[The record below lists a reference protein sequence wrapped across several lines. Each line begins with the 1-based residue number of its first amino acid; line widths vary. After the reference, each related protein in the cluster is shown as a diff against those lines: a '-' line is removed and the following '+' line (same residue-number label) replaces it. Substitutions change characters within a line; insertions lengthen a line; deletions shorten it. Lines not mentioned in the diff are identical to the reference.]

1 MEPVVR
7 EPSRKSSGRNAKEAQ
22 QMASS
27 RVYLPFDS
35 WEPTE
40 FPTILAIGDSWF
52 WYPRNNVLQAL
63 VDHPRLKDPYR
74 FIQLLGYNGAKLEQY
89 VFGRYARDLEK
100 HLSAGFRTAYSAIA
114 ISGAGNDAVDY
125 KLALARDCSTI
136 ADPSACLDQTK
147 LDAFIGKLMAAMAPW
162 QRITLA
168 YGGESAPR
176 HLHPLL
182 RLPHA
187 RRSRIQAGRSQD
199 YRPMAQAGDGEPQQ
213 DKTLAFRAQV
223 CRALID
229 HIAKAYQDF
238 AASQSRVL
246 HRFTW
251 LPAQRKVQEGLGQ
264 RTASQHGRLQA
275 GGGRVLDSGA
285 GRAWVCE
292 MRVGWR

>member
-1 MEPVVR
+1 
-7 EPSRKSSGRNAKEAQ
+7 
-22 QMASS
+22 MASS

-100 HLSAGFRTAYSAIA
+100 HLSAGFRTAYSAIM

-147 LDAFIGKLMAAMAPW
+147 LDAFIGKLMAAMGALV

-168 YGGESAPR
+168 YGGESARPDIFIHCYDYPMPDGR
-176 HLHPLL
+176 GFKLADLKITGPWLK
-182 RLPHA
+182 PA
-187 RRSRIQAGRSQD
+187 MVSRKV
-199 YRPMAQAGDGEPQQ
+199 

-238 AASQSRVL
+238 AASQSRVYCIDSRGCLRNEKYRKDWDNEL
-246 HRFTW
+246 HPSMAGFKQVVDECW
-251 LPAQRKVQEGLGQ
+251 IPVLAE
-264 RTASQHGRLQA
+264 HGYA
-275 GGGRVLDSGA
+275 K
-285 GRAWVCE
+285 
-292 MRVGWR
+292 